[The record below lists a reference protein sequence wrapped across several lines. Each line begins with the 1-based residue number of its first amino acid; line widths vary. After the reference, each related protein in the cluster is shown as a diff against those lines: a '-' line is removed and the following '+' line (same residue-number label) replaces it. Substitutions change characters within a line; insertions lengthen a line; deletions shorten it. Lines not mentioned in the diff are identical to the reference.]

1 MGRRLTLASHLS
13 PEELEQRY
21 KSAKSGIERGHYQI
35 IWLLQAGK
43 GTAEVSEVTGYSR
56 AWIYEVVRSYNQQG
70 PAALGDQRQHNQG
83 NGQGLLDDEAQAVLY
98 QALQEE
104 PPEGGC
110 WNGRKVADWLSEHLG
125 HPVHR
130 QRGWEILKQIDFSL
144 KVPRPEHQHAAT
156 EAEQRVWEKKSA
168 RSTGDAQNRSSRRQ
182 RSGVGDGR
190 TSLGTPSHS
199 APGVGR
205 SVVGIAECACSL
217 PL

>member
-13 PEELEQRY
+13 TEELERRY

-35 IWLLQAGK
+35 IWLLHLGK

-56 AWIYEVVRSYNQQG
+56 AWIYEVVRSYNCQG
-70 PAALGDQRQHNQG
+70 PEALGDQRQHNQG
-83 NGQGLLDDEAQAVLY
+83 NGQVLLDDETQALLY

-104 PPEGGC
+104 PPEGGF
-110 WNGRKVADWLSEHLG
+110 WNGRKVADWLSERLG

-130 QRGWEILKQIDFSL
+130 QRGWEILKQMDFSL

-156 EAEQRVWEKKSA
+156 EEEQRVWGKKSA
-168 RSTGDAQNRSSRRQ
+168 HATGEHQNRPSRRR

-190 TSLGTPSHS
+190 TSLGTPSRP
-199 APGVGR
+199 APGMGR
-205 SVVGIAECACSL
+205 
-217 PL
+217 

>member
-13 PEELEQRY
+13 TEELEQRY

-35 IWLLQAGK
+35 IWLLHLGK

-56 AWIYEVVRSYNQQG
+56 AWIYEVVRSYNRQG
-70 PAALGDQRQHNQG
+70 PEVLGDQRQHNQG
-83 NGQGLLDDEAQAVLY
+83 NGQVLLDDEMQSVLY

-104 PPEGGC
+104 PPEGGF
-110 WNGRKVADWLSEHLG
+110 WNGRKVADWLSERLG
-125 HPVHR
+125 RPVHR
-130 QRGWEILKQIDFSL
+130 QRGWEILNQMEFSL

-156 EAEQRVWEKKSA
+156 EEEQRVWEKKSA
-168 RSTGDAQNRSSRRQ
+168 HATGEHQNRPPRRR

-190 TSLGTPSHS
+190 ASLGTPSHS

-205 SVVGIAECACSL
+205 
-217 PL
+217 